1 MKTIQILVEEN
12 EKTYTVLIGN
22 NKIDNEN
29 IIKMSD
35 QDDTWFHLDKIS
47 GPHIIFKNGG
57 DRIPK
62 RYFNHIA
69 GIFSEYKSNLPHKYN
84 VIYTSVKNV
93 KLTNIPG
100 QVNVTNTK
108 LIKI

>member
-12 EKTYTVLIGN
+12 DKTYTILIGD
-22 NKIDNEN
+22 NKNDNET

-57 DRIPK
+57 V
-62 RYFNHIA
+62 YFN
-69 GIFSEYKSNLPHKYN
+69 SSKSNQL
-84 VIYTSVKNV
+84 
-93 KLTNIPG
+93 LLIP
-100 QVNVTNTK
+100 NSSNA
-108 LIKI
+108 